1 MTTYKLNFGFYIE
14 MDALNY
20 TLCRKYI
27 GKSRDGQEKES
38 VKTCGYFGNL
48 ESAVKEY
55 LRLVQLENLKD
66 ETFSSDEFLLAIEK
80 SNEAAVEEII
90 KRIDGSEKKQ
100 SNGDRIRGMGDEEL
114 AKFLSE
120 FSACNVCEQFDKR
133 LDRCGADNYFVC
145 VKKYAEAIIGD
156 WLKQPEEN

>member
-20 TLCRKYI
+20 TLCRKYM
-27 GKSRDGQEKES
+27 GKSRDGQEKEA

-66 ETFSSDEFLLAIEK
+66 ETFSSDEFLNAIEK

-90 KRIDGSEKKQ
+90 KRIDGSGKKR
-100 SNGDRIRGMGDEEL
+100 SNGDRIRGMSDAEL
-114 AKFLSE
+114 AKFLVDFNE
-120 FSACNVCEQFDKR
+120 CEACGQFDKNSGKCNE
-133 LDRCGADNYFVC
+133 LSKFICTKGYKELVAY
-145 VKKYAEAIIGD
+145 E
-156 WLKQPEEN
+156 WLKQPVEG

>member
-1 MTTYKLNFGFYIE
+1 MTTYKLNFGCDIE

-20 TLCRKYI
+20 TLCRKYM
-27 GKSRDGQEKES
+27 GKSRDGQEKEA

-66 ETFSSDEFLLAIEK
+66 ETFSAEEFLLAIEK

-114 AKFLSE
+114 TDFLFSIITEKEKDFGFVRIVRGEKFDFPYEL
-120 FSACNVCEQFDKR
+120 V
-133 LDRCGADNYFVC
+133 
-145 VKKYAEAIIGD
+145 D
-156 WLKQPEEN
+156 WLNQPVED

>member
-20 TLCRKYI
+20 TLCRKYM
-27 GKSRDGQEKES
+27 GKSRDGQEKEA

-66 ETFSSDEFLLAIEK
+66 ETFSAEEFLLAIEK

-114 AKFLSE
+114 TDFLFSIITEKEKDFGFVRIVRGEKFDFPYEL
-120 FSACNVCEQFDKR
+120 V
-133 LDRCGADNYFVC
+133 
-145 VKKYAEAIIGD
+145 D
-156 WLKQPEEN
+156 WLNQPVED

>member
-20 TLCRKYI
+20 TLCRKCI
-27 GKSRDGQEKES
+27 GKSRDGQEKEA

-48 ESAVKEY
+48 ESALKEY
-55 LRLVQLENLKD
+55 LRLVQIENLKD
-66 ETFSSDEFLLAIEK
+66 ETFSADEFLQAIKK

-114 AKFLSE
+114 AKFLVDFNE
-120 FSACNVCEQFDKR
+120 CEVCGQFDKNSGKCNE
-133 LDRCGADNYFVC
+133 LSKFICTKGYKELVAY
-145 VKKYAEAIIGD
+145 E
-156 WLKQPEEN
+156 WLKQPVED